1 MTTEEFA
8 AQLRIFLIR
17 AEKGTALLLNY
28 EFDQLLLEVE
38 EYLRENPL
46 ADHSEIDKVLDLIR
60 KKLATRTIRFASAV
74 SNAQKR
80 VINSAADATKR
91 FTQLSSSIF
100 RTDREAIK
108 KLIGRTQDGGSLTN
122 FFKRLDQPVRE
133 ASKKA
138 LIEGFSKGEG
148 ADEIARRLRD
158 AADIGRSRALTI
170 ARTETNE
177 AYRAASREFYQEAAI
192 KKYVWLAV
200 LDARTCLICWALHGR
215 QFNSDLKVTAHP
227 NCRCTVVPVT
237 RYSGSIETGL
247 ERFAKLPSGFQK
259 QILGAKR
266 FELFTNEQSIHSFVG
281 SAKSGEFGLKHFIK
295 PLEDPETE

>member
-1 MTTEEFA
+1 
-8 AQLRIFLIR
+8 
-17 AEKGTALLLNY
+17 
-28 EFDQLLLEVE
+28 
-38 EYLRENPL
+38 
-46 ADHSEIDKVLDLIR
+46 
-60 KKLATRTIRFASAV
+60 
-74 SNAQKR
+74 

-177 AYRAASREFYQEAAI
+177 AYRAASREFLSGSGEI

-200 LDARTCLICWALHGR
+200 LDTRTCLICWALHGR
-215 QFNSDLKVTAHP
+215 HSTAIVKSPLIRIAAAPSFLSLGTRADRDRPREICQATVRISKTDPRRKAIRPLHERPADRYVCRKLKSD
-227 NCRCTVVPVT
+227 
-237 RYSGSIETGL
+237 
-247 ERFAKLPSGFQK
+247 
-259 QILGAKR
+259 
-266 FELFTNEQSIHSFVG
+266 
-281 SAKSGEFGLKHFIK
+281 EFGLRHFIK
-295 PLEDPETE
+295 PLDRS